1 MQIADIHYPE
11 DLPVSAR
18 RDEILA
24 ALRKQQ
30 VVIVCGETGSGKTT
44 QLPKMAL
51 QVALENEAAREARA
65 VQRVAAG
72 QGGDARSASD
82 RGPRR
87 PRLIGCTQPRRLAA
101 RSIAARLGVEL
112 NNPDLVGFKVRFT
125 DNTRPT
131 ARLKVM
137 TDGILLAETRSD
149 PDLRAYGTLL
159 IDEAHERS
167 LNIDFLLGYL
177 KRLCKRRPDLKV
189 IVTSATID
197 AQRFSQHFGG
207 APVIEVSGRT
217 YPVEVRYRP
226 LPKEA
231 EDSSEAVIEG
241 IVDAV
246 DELARV
252 GNGDVLVFLP
262 GEREIRETA
271 EALRKHHPPGAEIL
285 PLYARLSAAEQ
296 NRVFQPGGARRIVL
310 STNVAETS
318 LTVPGIRYV
327 VDPGLA
333 RVNRYSYRTKVEM
346 LLTERVS
353 QASANQR
360 AGRCGRVAAGV
371 CIRLYEEE
379 DYQTRPPFSDP
390 EIVRSS
396 LASVILRMA
405 ALRLGSVDEFP
416 FLEPPSSKAIHDGY
430 QQLQELGAV
439 DELRQITP
447 LGEEMARFPLDP
459 AIGRL
464 ILAARDEQCLKE
476 VLIIASALSVQD
488 PRERPPDRA
497 SAADDAHRAFADER
511 SDFMSLLKLW
521 HWYEEKLKHKKSNR
535 QLTNDCKE
543 RFLSPLRLR
552 EWRDIHGQLH
562 AMLAEI
568 GLRENQQPGSFEQIH
583 RALLAGLLGN
593 IGVKTDTPGEYQGAR
608 GNKFWIFP
616 GSALHKKGGKWVLA
630 AELVETSKLY
640 GRCVATIQPEW
651 VEAVA
656 GPLLKRQYIEPH
668 WDVERGEV
676 MAWERVTL
684 FGLTLVNRRKAR
696 YGPVNPTEAHEI
708 FLRQALVAGN
718 LETHGSFLRHNNA
731 LRKELEEL
739 EHMSRRVDVLVDDD
753 AVHAH
758 FARIVP
764 RDVSDARAFERWR
777 KGVEQNDPRALYLTR
792 DTLMRHTAAAVTAQ
806 LFPKSRDVDGIECR
820 YDYRFEPGHPADGV
834 TLTVPLHLLNR
845 LDPHAGEWLV
855 PGLLRD
861 KLTLLIKGL
870 PKALRRVCVPVPDCV
885 TGALEALEDARGE
898 LLVRLAG
905 HLAARYRVEVPE
917 DAFAGVELPA
927 HLRLRYR
934 VVDDQGRELADGRE
948 LPLLRAQLAE
958 AARLTF
964 AKTDEPE
971 MERSGIKTW
980 DLGDLPAE
988 IAFSRGGR
996 KLVGYPAL
1004 VDEGET
1010 VALRLFDTPEA
1021 ADASHRAGVCRLL
1034 RLELKDAFKQWE
1046 KTLPGFQAV
1055 ALQARMLCEA
1065 DALRDD
1071 WLAAVADR
1079 ALLGE
1084 DAPPRTQREFNE
1096 QKQRGRARLPAVVEA
1111 VGRIATACIAE
1122 WQALQTALTRPLP
1135 QPLKADVQGQLQRL
1149 VFRGFLATTPWE
1161 RLQHLPRYLKGISR
1175 RLERFHQNPARD
1187 EQHRSAIQSLWGH
1200 YEQRLA
1206 RHRKAGIDDP
1216 LLHEYRWLLEEL
1228 RVSLFAQELRT
1239 PFPVSY
1245 KRLEKHWS
1253 QVRP

>member
-521 HWYEEKLKHKKSNR
+521 HWYEERLKHKKSNR

-543 RFLSPLRLR
+543 RFL
-552 EWRDIHGQLH
+552 
-562 AMLAEI
+562 
-568 GLRENQQPGSFEQIH
+568 
-583 RALLAGLLGN
+583 
-593 IGVKTDTPGEYQGAR
+593 
-608 GNKFWIFP
+608 
-616 GSALHKKGGKWVLA
+616 
-630 AELVETSKLY
+630 
-640 GRCVATIQPEW
+640 
-651 VEAVA
+651 
-656 GPLLKRQYIEPH
+656 
-668 WDVERGEV
+668 
-676 MAWERVTL
+676 
-684 FGLTLVNRRKAR
+684 
-696 YGPVNPTEAHEI
+696 
-708 FLRQALVAGN
+708 
-718 LETHGSFLRHNNA
+718 
-731 LRKELEEL
+731 
-739 EHMSRRVDVLVDDD
+739 
-753 AVHAH
+753 
-758 FARIVP
+758 
-764 RDVSDARAFERWR
+764 
-777 KGVEQNDPRALYLTR
+777 
-792 DTLMRHTAAAVTAQ
+792 
-806 LFPKSRDVDGIECR
+806 
-820 YDYRFEPGHPADGV
+820 
-834 TLTVPLHLLNR
+834 
-845 LDPHAGEWLV
+845 
-855 PGLLRD
+855 
-861 KLTLLIKGL
+861 
-870 PKALRRVCVPVPDCV
+870 
-885 TGALEALEDARGE
+885 
-898 LLVRLAG
+898 
-905 HLAARYRVEVPE
+905 
-917 DAFAGVELPA
+917 
-927 HLRLRYR
+927 
-934 VVDDQGRELADGRE
+934 
-948 LPLLRAQLAE
+948 
-958 AARLTF
+958 
-964 AKTDEPE
+964 
-971 MERSGIKTW
+971 
-980 DLGDLPAE
+980 
-988 IAFSRGGR
+988 
-996 KLVGYPAL
+996 
-1004 VDEGET
+1004 
-1010 VALRLFDTPEA
+1010 
-1021 ADASHRAGVCRLL
+1021 
-1034 RLELKDAFKQWE
+1034 
-1046 KTLPGFQAV
+1046 
-1055 ALQARMLCEA
+1055 
-1065 DALRDD
+1065 
-1071 WLAAVADR
+1071 
-1079 ALLGE
+1079 
-1084 DAPPRTQREFNE
+1084 
-1096 QKQRGRARLPAVVEA
+1096 
-1111 VGRIATACIAE
+1111 
-1122 WQALQTALTRPLP
+1122 
-1135 QPLKADVQGQLQRL
+1135 
-1149 VFRGFLATTPWE
+1149 
-1161 RLQHLPRYLKGISR
+1161 
-1175 RLERFHQNPARD
+1175 
-1187 EQHRSAIQSLWGH
+1187 
-1200 YEQRLA
+1200 
-1206 RHRKAGIDDP
+1206 
-1216 LLHEYRWLLEEL
+1216 
-1228 RVSLFAQELRT
+1228 
-1239 PFPVSY
+1239 
-1245 KRLEKHWS
+1245 
-1253 QVRP
+1253 